1 MEDRV
6 ENKKNI
12 SLKIIEIFK
21 KEKKIILITL
31 FSIILIITGIFLLN
45 YHNNELNKKTSE
57 KYIKAGLLL
66 SSENKEESKNI
77 YKEIVLGK
85 NSFYSLLALNEII
98 ENNLEPD
105 SNKVLELFIA
115 IENIKNN
122 KEQKNLIQLKKGLY
136 LMKISKQEEGKKIL
150 KKLVEINSIWK
161 EAALEILN

>member
-21 KEKKIILITL
+21 KEKKINFITL
-31 FSIILIITGIFLLN
+31 FSIILMITGIFLLN
-45 YHNNELNKKTSE
+45 YHNNKLNKKTSE

-150 KKLVEINSIWK
+150 KKLIEINSIWK

>member
-45 YHNNELNKKTSE
+45 YHNNKLNKKTSE

-85 NSFYSLLALNEII
+85 NSFYSLLALNEIV

>member
-45 YHNNELNKKTSE
+45 YHNNKLNKKTSE

-150 KKLVEINSIWK
+150 KKLIEINSIWK

>member
-21 KEKKIILITL
+21 KEKKIIFITL
-31 FSIILIITGIFLLN
+31 FSIILMITGIFLLN
-45 YHNNELNKKTSE
+45 YHNNKLNKKTSE

>member
-85 NSFYSLLALNEII
+85 NSFYSLLALNEIV

-150 KKLVEINSIWK
+150 KKLIEINSIWK